1 MPRRGLWVVSG
12 DDGGALGYRQLREEV
27 LALYD
32 RSGVVRPSWPMHA
45 LRHTFGTVMA
55 RKVPLGVLQ
64 KLMGHADVQTTMRY
78 VDVNEDDKREA
89 IATVFGDRCA
99 VAVQSQEPRSE
110 KL

>member
-1 MPRRGLWVVSG
+1 MT
-12 DDGGALGYRQLREEV
+12 LR
-27 LALYD
+27 D
-32 RSGVVRPSWPMHA
+32 
-45 LRHTFGTVMA
+45 
-55 RKVPLGVLQ
+55 
-64 KLMGHADVQTTMRY
+64 LMGHADVQTTMRY